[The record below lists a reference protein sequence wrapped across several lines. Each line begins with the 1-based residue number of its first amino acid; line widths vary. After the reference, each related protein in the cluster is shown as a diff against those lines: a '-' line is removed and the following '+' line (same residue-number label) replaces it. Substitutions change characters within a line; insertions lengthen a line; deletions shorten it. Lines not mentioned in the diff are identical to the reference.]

1 MPAASNR
8 RLSLTAGLVVVLV
21 VALVGGIAI
30 GHRRSSSGTI
40 TVTGSGTAT
49 GSPDTVSFQIAVST
63 TGTSTASALAA
74 NNARTRA
81 VEAALL
87 AHGAT
92 KAGIATSGLN
102 VSSTTNNQGVI
113 TGYSVYDE
121 LTVTSHRLART
132 GAMIGAAVTAAGN
145 AAQLSGITY
154 SITNQSTV
162 LAAARAKAVT
172 NAHTAATQL
181 ARAAG
186 ATLGSVTSLVD
197 EENSQPVIYPGTFMY
212 GAVKA
217 TSAVPVRPGTQSVSV
232 TVKVVYA
239 LS

>member
-1 MPAASNR
+1 MPTTNH
-8 RLSLTAGLVVVLV
+8 RLPLLTILLAVLVV
-21 VALVGGIAI
+21 VALVVGLVVGNRHT
-30 GHRRSSSGTI
+30 GSGSLTVSGT
-40 TVTGSGTAT
+40 GTAT

-63 TGTSTASALAA
+63 TGPSTASALAA

-92 KAGIATSGLN
+92 KSGIATSGLN

-162 LAAARAKAVT
+162 LAAARAKAVA

-217 TSAVPVRPGTQSVSV
+217 ASSVPVRPGTQSVSV